1 MMGRVR
7 ISMAALLGAVLYSG
21 LILAA
26 LRSGSDVWFRS
37 VYTLTAAALLYG
49 GVAAR
54 HRGAFWHGFAVVGIG
69 YFIVGFGPWI
79 AGPPG
84 SNGRGLN
91 RNLITSMLVDAVT
104 EPLAR
109 PGQPPPGH
117 VNEYYMMLESRKA
130 NLNGIVHAV
139 LTTALATVGGFTSRT
154 LAARRRRGDPTAVIL
169 PRPTKDPTLGNF

>member
-7 ISMAALLGAVLYSG
+7 ISMAALLGMVLYSG
-21 LILAA
+21 LILAG
-26 LRSGSDVWFRS
+26 LRSGSDLWYRS
-37 VYTLTAAALLYG
+37 IYTLTAASLLYG

-69 YFIVGFGPWI
+69 YFLIGFGPWI

-91 RNLITSMLVDAVT
+91 RSLATSMLVEAVSDHLT
-104 EPLAR
+104 N

-117 VNEYYMMLESRKA
+117 LNEYYMMLESRKA
-130 NLNGIVHAV
+130 NLNGIAHSA
-139 LTTALATVGGFTSRT
+139 LTIAFATIGGLASRT
-154 LAARRRRGDPTAVIL
+154 LAARRRRGDPTAAIL